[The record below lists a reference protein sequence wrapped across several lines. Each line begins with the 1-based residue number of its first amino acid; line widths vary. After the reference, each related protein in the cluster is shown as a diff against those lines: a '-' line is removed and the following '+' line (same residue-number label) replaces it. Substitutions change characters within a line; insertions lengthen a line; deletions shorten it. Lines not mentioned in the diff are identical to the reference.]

1 MKKNKIG
8 LGLLTLTSVLVLGA
22 CGGSSTNGK
31 DTSTSKNG
39 LEVKVLDGE
48 YVTSKDLTA
57 SSSSKGFLA
66 LHVKLTNK
74 GDKSIT
80 YGQTN
85 FTLASKD
92 DEEDIEPENVYDSLD
107 HFKTLDYGKVSKGR
121 SKTGYIVY
129 EVDKKEKKYNLLVET
144 ATNGDD
150 DTEEVKIPV
159 NAAKYPD
166 NSEKIK
172 ELAKTFITQT
182 FLDGSAT
189 VDGSD
194 AEAASTTGGAQVEF
208 LSKKK
213 SSKKDNEW
221 KLANNTEEDKAAYM
235 KAFIESAKSG
245 WSHYQPSDSEAEKFA
260 QQYITANS
268 KRAQIETTIIDYL
281 PTSAKIAIK
290 PSIINFKD
298 LDTDSLKNEYIDK
311 HKGDDF
317 SDYDALYKDA
327 EKYIFE
333 NVHTRYDSA
342 KIATPEY
349 MNGEGYEINLT
360 KDADTGEWTVDT
372 SDATGNYDYKQLIQA
387 FIGGL

>member
-31 DTSTSKNG
+31 DTSTTKSG

-48 YVTSKDLTA
+48 YITSKDLTP

-66 LHVKLTNK
+66 LQVKLTNN
-74 GDKSIT
+74 GDESIT
-80 YGQTN
+80 YGQDN
-85 FTLASKD
+85 FTLATKD
-92 DEEDIEPENVYDSLD
+92 EDEDLEPENVYDSLD
-107 HFKTLDYGKVSKGR
+107 HFKTLTYGKVSKGR
-121 SKTGYIVY
+121 SKTGYVVY
-129 EVDKKEKKYNLLVET
+129 EVDKKEKKYDLLIDAAPIGE
-144 ATNGDD
+144 D
-150 DTEEVKIPV
+150 EEEIKIPV

-166 NSEKIK
+166 NSEKVK
-172 ELAKTFITQT
+172 ELAKTFVTQT

-194 AEAASTTGGAQVEF
+194 AEAASTTGGAQVE
-208 LSKKK
+208 LLAKKK
-213 SSKKDNEW
+213 SNNKDKEW
-221 KLANNTEEDKAAYM
+221 KLANKADEDKATYM

-245 WSHYQPSDSEAEKFA
+245 WSYYQPSDSDAEKFA

-281 PTSAKIAIK
+281 PTSAKVAIK

-311 HKGDDF
+311 HKGDNF

-333 NVHTRYDSA
+333 NVHTRYDGA

-349 MNGEGYEINLT
+349 MDGEGYEINLT
-360 KDADTGEWTVDT
+360 RDTDTGEWTVDT
-372 SDATGNYDYKQLIQA
+372 SDDTGNYDYKQLVQA